1 MLDDCSKDDRLNT
14 LSLLVRNCK
23 KCDLFASRIN
33 AVPGTGDSDATIMFV
48 GEAPGQ
54 KEDVLG
60 EPFVGSAG
68 KLLTG
73 LLNEIDMSRD
83 AVFITNIVKCRPPDN
98 RDPLRLEIAQCQ
110 SYLRQQISM
119 INPLLIIPLG
129 RFAMNYFMPGESITQ
144 IAGRVHHM
152 NGMNIYP
159 LLHPA
164 AALRRTEFKNRLRE
178 DFLRIPITLAKL
190 LEEDIST
197 ENDSSNEMS
206 SI

>member
-1 MLDDCSKDDRLNT
+1 
-14 LSLLVRNCK
+14 
-23 KCDLFASRIN
+23 
-33 AVPGTGDSDATIMFV
+33 
-48 GEAPGQ
+48 
-54 KEDVLG
+54 
-60 EPFVGSAG
+60 
-68 KLLTG
+68 
-73 LLNEIDMSRD
+73 
-83 AVFITNIVKCRPPDN
+83 
-98 RDPLRLEIAQCQ
+98 
-110 SYLRQQISM
+110 M